1 MGIILWIQLSYKTY
15 IYIVA
20 ECQPQQTEHWVPGE
34 SGQGHRRQDEESGIE
49 VIRKSGREAWF
60 NPSPLPCF
68 YSRCSSPKT
77 VFLTLPSIQVWLI
90 HRFPNLS
97 FFMKPSFSLTDLK
110 RFRWIIS
117 LWVSVPSDRV
127 LLNHSPTVSRG
138 YLDFLKLQALGGQQL
153 WLVHSPQCEAQG
165 EASQ

>member
-1 MGIILWIQLSYKTY
+1 MGMILWIQLSSKTQ

-20 ECQPQQTEHWVPGE
+20 ECQPQQTEYWVPGE

-49 VIRKSGREAWF
+49 VIQKSGQEAWF
-60 NPSPLPCF
+60 NPPPLACF

-90 HRFPNLS
+90 HRFPNLTFS
-97 FFMKPSFSLTDLK
+97 TKPSFSLTDL
-110 RFRWIIS
+110 RPLRWMIS
-117 LWVSVPSDRV
+117 LWVSVPSLRV
-127 LLNHSPTVSRG
+127 LLNHSPTVSCG
-138 YLDFLKLQALGGQQL
+138 YLDFLKLQTPGGQQL
-153 WLVHSPQCEAQG
+153 WLLHSPRCEAQG